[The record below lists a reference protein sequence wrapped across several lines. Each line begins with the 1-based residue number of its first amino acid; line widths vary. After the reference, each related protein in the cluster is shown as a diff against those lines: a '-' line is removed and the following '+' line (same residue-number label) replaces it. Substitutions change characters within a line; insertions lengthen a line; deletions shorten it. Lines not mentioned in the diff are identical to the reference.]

1 MTDGG
6 ERSNQASFKHSFF
19 NWVKEKLGNDPKF
32 NDLKE
37 LLESARTEAN
47 KRLAG
52 KRTMPPFA
60 AFIDELGSM
69 TMTAADAKLA
79 FDGLV
84 AELRRLA
91 KDGKIRAACICTII
105 ERPSEGRKA
114 PMRFI
119 ELHAEHRDSVFL
131 RPRGLALLRGV
142 PVVGQ
147 TQSAGYKKGVPA
159 LIFPG

>member
-6 ERSNQASFKHSFF
+6 GRSKRGLFKQSFF
-19 NWVKEKLGNDPKF
+19 NWVKERLAKDPKF

-37 LLESARTEAN
+37 LLEGARTEAN

-52 KRTMPPFA
+52 KRTIPPFA

-69 TMTAADAKLA
+69 TMTAADAKHT

-84 AELRRLA
+84 EELRGLA
-91 KDGKIRAACICTII
+91 KEDKIRAACICTIV
-105 ERPSEGRKA
+105 ERPAEGRKA
-114 PMRFI
+114 PMQFI

-142 PVVGQ
+142 PVAGPAK
-147 TQSAGYKKGVPA
+147 SAGYKKGVPA